1 VRRIRAVILDFDGVL
16 AESNG
21 EKDAAF
27 EEFFSLY
34 PEHSEAM
41 REYHQAY
48 YTSSRV
54 QKFAYFAEKLMGR
67 PRDQALLG
75 RMGQEFSQR
84 VIDRVINCPEV
95 PGARSFL
102 AEFSRIVPL
111 YISSVTPQEELD
123 HIIRARR
130 IDTYIKEA
138 FGNPPHAKVVAA
150 KMILEREG
158 LDPQEVIFVGDSTS
172 DYDAAQQVGLPFLG
186 RDSGQFPPDTELE
199 LSADLH
205 EVADRLRLLV

>member
-1 VRRIRAVILDFDGVL
+1 MRCIRAVILDFDGVL

-27 EEFFSLY
+27 EEFFALY
-34 PEHSEAM
+34 PEHSVAM

-54 QKFAYFAEKLMGR
+54 QKFAYYAEKLMGR
-67 PRDQALLG
+67 PEDLALLD
-75 RMGQEFSQR
+75 RMAREFSQR
-84 VIDRVINCPEV
+84 VVDRVINCPEV
-95 PGARSFL
+95 PGASSFL

-111 YISSVTPQEELD
+111 YISSVTPQEELI

-130 IDTYIKEA
+130 IDPYIKEA
-138 FGNPPHAKVVAA
+138 FGNPPHAKVLAA
-150 KMILEREG
+150 EMILQREG
-158 LDPQEVIFVGDSTS
+158 LDPQEVVFVGDSTS

-199 LSADLH
+199 LSADMFGIA
-205 EVADRLRLLV
+205 ERLRLLV

>member
-1 VRRIRAVILDFDGVL
+1 MRRIRAVILDFDGVL

-41 REYHQAY
+41 REYHQAH

-54 QKFAYFAEKLMGR
+54 QKFAYYAEKLMGR
-67 PRDQALLG
+67 PGDLALLD

-84 VIDRVINCPEV
+84 VVDRVINCPEV
-95 PGARSFL
+95 PGASSFL

-111 YISSVTPQEELD
+111 YISSVTPQEELK

-130 IDTYIKEA
+130 IDAYIKEA
-138 FGNPPHAKVVAA
+138 FGNPPHTKVVAA
-150 KMILEREG
+150 EMILKREG

-186 RDSGQFPPDTELE
+186 RGSGQFPPDTELE

-205 EVADRLRLLV
+205 GIADRLRLLV